1 MIMKLEL
8 AGISGY
14 DAALYSG
21 TGCFH
26 RRESL
31 SGKQYSKDYRGD
43 RDIETKKNDQRS
55 VHELEE
61 ASKVLANCNYE
72 KNTQWGKE
80 VSLLIFFFLFLL
92 FIYLFIYLF
101 IIYFYFIIFFFF
113 CCVEDHLCMYAFK
126 LHPFL

>member
-8 AGISGY
+8 AGICGY

-31 SGKQYSKDYRGD
+31 SGGKYSKDYIGNK
-43 RDIETKKNDQRS
+43 DIETKKNDQRS

-61 ASKVLANCNYE
+61 ASKVLANCSYE

-80 VSLLIFFFLFLL
+80 VSLSFLIILVKF
-92 FIYLFIYLF
+92 
-101 IIYFYFIIFFFF
+101 
-113 CCVEDHLCMYAFK
+113 V
-126 LHPFL
+126 